1 MKLHFTLEEQIQWLD
16 RKGFVTKYQE
26 LPFDRYDDINRRT
39 ITELRTVPLF
49 SDFNVCDEY
58 VEYVRRIEY
67 KFYTEFKKKLL
78 QL

>member
-26 LPFDRYDDINRRT
+26 LPFDRYDDRNRR
-39 ITELRTVPLF
+39 IGTELRTVPLF

-58 VEYVRRIEY
+58 REYVRRIEY
-67 KFYTEFKKKLL
+67 KFYTEFKSFLL
-78 QL
+78 SL